1 MQSQLQIR
9 ESLKQSVGRLIIQ
22 YRIERMSRR
31 LAWVEQSLP
40 FLVLFCRLL
49 RWRAAGAGDAGPA
62 Q

>member
-31 LAWVEQSLP
+31 LAWVGAITSISCLI
-40 FLVLFCRLL
+40 LSIASMAG
-49 RWRAAGAGDAGPA
+49 RWSW
-62 Q
+62 